1 MHVLLEV
8 VSGPHVGQRFNPQEG
23 LVWRFGQTEWAD
35 FSFPNDTLMEEFAFR
50 LDCRDQRCLLQAL
63 GSTPTLVNGQPADE
77 LVLSPG
83 DRLFAGE
90 TELLVTIDGLSAAP
104 ESGDDAGQSDEGDGA
119 AAAGLAF
126 ASAAELAKHLELEN
140 EAPGIAA
147 TASDADD
154 LVLKLGE
161 SGDYV
166 QAFRVRAY
174 TLGQV
179 PAVIWGCR
187 VVENVYGGELDAVQT
202 RAHQAAMRWAGDP
215 SEATCRD
222 AERAAEHAEHE
233 GPSAMLA
240 LAAFWCGDNI
250 APAESPSAVP
260 PHETLFT
267 RAVAASLIQAL
278 YASPDPPPERQFAN
292 FLQWSAE
299 VESGERPVQ
308 GTTDH

>member
-126 ASAAELAKHLELEN
+126 ASAAELAKSPLRRRRSSPNTLN
-140 EAPGIAA
+140 WTTRLPALRQRRA
-147 TASDADD
+147 TRTTWFKSWGNRAITFKRSAS
-154 LVLKLGE
+154 G
-161 SGDYV
+161 
-166 QAFRVRAY
+166 RIR
-174 TLGQV
+174 
-179 PAVIWGCR
+179 WGR
-187 VVENVYGGELDAVQT
+187 Y
-202 RAHQAAMRWAGDP
+202 
-215 SEATCRD
+215 
-222 AERAAEHAEHE
+222 
-233 GPSAMLA
+233 
-240 LAAFWCGDNI
+240 
-250 APAESPSAVP
+250 
-260 PHETLFT
+260 
-267 RAVAASLIQAL
+267 
-278 YASPDPPPERQFAN
+278 RQ
-292 FLQWSAE
+292 
-299 VESGERPVQ
+299 
-308 GTTDH
+308 